1 MASQLWQNAPRHDG
15 LVVCGAPLGE
25 ANDGSPGD
33 LFDEMQRNAIPI
45 GSTAFV
51 QAFLED
57 WRSKLDYLGRRV
69 EAMAVNATSTLP
81 WAQVANLLVR
91 H

>member
-1 MASQLWQNAPRHDG
+1 MRRATMASSSAGHRPARRTTAAQ
-15 LVVCGAPLGE
+15 
-25 ANDGSPGD
+25 GD
-33 LFDEMQRNAIPI
+33 LFDERQRNAIPV

-57 WRSKLDYLGRRV
+57 WRGKLDDLGRRV
-69 EAMAVNATSTLP
+69 GAMAANATSTLP
-81 WAQVANLLVR
+81 GTQVANLLVR